1 MFLIIKWPISFTLFS
16 IIMLLSCSKFLGRF
30 VHPWG
35 VNLQKCKRMVKSRQY
50 MWTAQ
55 SSQWRMRPSK
65 NSNIHDDWEL
75 DVCEKNPYDPLLG
88 GIFIPLH
95 CQNNK
100 LHCIQPIYF
109 LLSTTAAT
117 RVHNLT
123 TLVLFRLLFPKT
135 NPFH

>member
-1 MFLIIKWPISFTLFS
+1 M
-16 IIMLLSCSKFLGRF
+16 G
-30 VHPWG
+30 
-35 VNLQKCKRMVKSRQY
+35 
-50 MWTAQ
+50 
-55 SSQWRMRPSK
+55 SQPSK
-65 NSNIHDDWEL
+65 IQENGKVKTIHVNRTEFSMTDEAIKEFKNIHNDWEL